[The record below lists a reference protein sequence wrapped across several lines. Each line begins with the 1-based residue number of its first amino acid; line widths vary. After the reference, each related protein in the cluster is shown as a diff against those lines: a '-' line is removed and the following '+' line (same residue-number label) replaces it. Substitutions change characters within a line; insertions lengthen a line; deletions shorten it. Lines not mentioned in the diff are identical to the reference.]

1 LIFIASIVT
10 RELLAFL
17 RRKNMHQINELWE
30 FNMYYLSP
38 RNRYILVEE
47 KQQEVE
53 EERSFVLPAG
63 YKQDILYHKIM
74 RVIEDSSGNYEPES
88 LILVPTNVLEEVD
101 IDGQKHY
108 LVGENY
114 VIAVVTQLEN
124 KI

>member
-1 LIFIASIVT
+1 
-10 RELLAFL
+10 
-17 RRKNMHQINELWE
+17 MHQINELWE